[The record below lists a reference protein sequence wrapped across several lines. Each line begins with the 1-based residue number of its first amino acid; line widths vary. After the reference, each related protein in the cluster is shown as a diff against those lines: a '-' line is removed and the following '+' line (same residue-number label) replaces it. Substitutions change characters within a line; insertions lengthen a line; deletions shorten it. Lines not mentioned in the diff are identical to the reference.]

1 MNINLENFNLSNNI
15 CSVKVKVINDDNIF
29 ETIKMFDSSTIALD
43 IEFKNDCDYI
53 VIISVAQFGRQVLKR
68 KYSFNYHI
76 CDEYKL
82 DDNVTIVNNIKSNE
96 IKIKKIISNY
106 NYNFDINPLAS
117 FREENNLI
125 SVFANGNIY
134 LLKGNLKKI
143 FLDIVDKISFD
154 KITLKEDEI
163 IKGLELLI
171 LKGCVV
177 CYE

>member
-68 KYSFNYHI
+68 KYSFKYHI

-134 LLKGNLKKI
+134 LLKKI

>member
-1 MNINLENFNLSNNI
+1 
-15 CSVKVKVINDDNIF
+15 
-29 ETIKMFDSSTIALD
+29 
-43 IEFKNDCDYI
+43 
-53 VIISVAQFGRQVLKR
+53 
-68 KYSFNYHI
+68 
-76 CDEYKL
+76 L
-82 DDNVTIVNNIKSNE
+82 DDNVTIVNNIKNNE

-125 SVFANGNIY
+125 SVFTNGNIY

-143 FLDIVDKISFD
+143 FLAIMDKISFD